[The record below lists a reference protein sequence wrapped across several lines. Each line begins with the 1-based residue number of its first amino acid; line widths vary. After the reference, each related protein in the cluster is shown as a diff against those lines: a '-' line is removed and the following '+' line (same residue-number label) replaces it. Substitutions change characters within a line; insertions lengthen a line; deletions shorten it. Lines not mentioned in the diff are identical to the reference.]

1 MKRVITINR
10 TYGSDGREI
19 GKALAVKLGIH
30 YYDKQLLKIISE
42 RKDIPYEELA
52 KVDEK
57 RSKYVAV
64 PCK

>member
-30 YYDKQLLKIISE
+30 YYDKQLLKIILRE
-42 RKDIPYEELA
+42 KTFHMRNWRK
-52 KVDEK
+52 
-57 RSKYVAV
+57 
-64 PCK
+64 